1 MHSSAITMQE
11 NPFNPSLASEIS
23 YVTERILSN
32 DFADFIFPP
41 YGPLFSMAENQPD
54 SVFTRIWSTAYAVYI
69 NRQNNPALSLSNYP
83 YRSIPKCYGLM
94 NEESLEQ
101 SGILTMQNY
110 PGLNLKGQGILLG
123 FIDTGINYTNP
134 AFLSETGESRIFS
147 IWDQTV
153 QDGTA
158 PEGFFYGSEYTR
170 EQLNEALR
178 SEDPFSVVPSRDE
191 IGHGTF
197 LASVAAGSP
206 NDAENFTGAA
216 PLADI
221 IMVKVKQAKPY
232 LREYYRI
239 PEDADVYQENDLMLA
254 VNYLIAKAR
263 LVQRPLVICFGMGTS
278 LGDHTGTSPLADYL
292 NFAAENRGIGV
303 VVCTGNEADAQ
314 HHYRGLV
321 VGQDAFEDV
330 ELRIGENSNG
340 FTMELWTSYPNQ
352 YTIAFLSP
360 SGESIPRI
368 PARLDQND
376 LFSFVFEPTKI
387 AVDYVLAE
395 DRTGAQLIQIRFI
408 QPTSGVWRIRI
419 YGNETNLGPYDMWLP
434 IRQFLDSDTY
444 FLKPDP
450 YNTLTEPSA
459 ADLVI
464 TVGAYQASDV
474 SYFLESGRGFTR
486 NNRVK
491 PDFLAP
497 GVNIQGTI
505 FPGRYENQSGT
516 SLAAAVASGA
526 VAQLFTWA
534 FTLGN
539 DTNISASVIKNYF
552 IRGAD
557 RKAFLM
563 YPNEEWGYGSLN
575 LYQAFERLRIQ

>member
-11 NPFNPSLASEIS
+11 NPFNPSLSSENS
-23 YVTERILSN
+23 YVAERILSN

-147 IWDQTV
+147 IWDQTI
-153 QDGTA
+153 QEGTP

-178 SEDPFSVVPSRDE
+178 SEDPFFVVPSRDE

-232 LREYYRI
+232 LKEYYRI
-239 PEDADVYQENDLMLA
+239 PEETNVYQENDLMLA
-254 VNYLIAKAR
+254 VNYLIGKAR

-292 NFAAENRGIGV
+292 NFAAENRGVGV
-303 VVCTGNEADAQ
+303 VVCTGNEADTQ

-321 VGQDAFEDV
+321 IGQNAFEDV

-387 AVDYVLAE
+387 AVDYDLAE

-408 QPTSGVWRIRI
+408 QPTAGVWRIRI

-434 IRQFLDSDTY
+434 IRQFLDSNTY

-497 GVNIQGTI
+497 GVNIQGTV
-505 FPGRYENQSGT
+505 FPGRYESQSGT
-516 SLAAAVASGA
+516 SIAAAIASGA

-575 LYQAFERLRIQ
+575 LYQTFERLRIQ

>member
-1 MHSSAITMQE
+1 MHSSDVNMQE
-11 NPFNPSLASEIS
+11 NPFNPSFASENS
-23 YVTERILSN
+23 YVAERILSN

-54 SVFTRIWSTAYAVYI
+54 SVFIRIWSTAYAVYI
-69 NRQNNPALSLSNYP
+69 NQQNNPALSLSNYP

-110 PGLNLKGQGILLG
+110 PGLNLKGQGVLLG

-147 IWDQTV
+147 IWDQTI
-153 QDGTA
+153 QEGTA
-158 PEGFFYGSEYTR
+158 PDGFFYGSEYTR

-178 SEDPFSVVPSRDE
+178 SENPFSVVPSRDE

-232 LREYYRI
+232 LKEYYRI

-254 VNYLIAKAR
+254 VNYLIGKAR

-292 NFAAENRGIGV
+292 NFAAENRGVGV

-321 VGQDAFEDV
+321 IGQNAFEDV

-387 AVDYVLAE
+387 AVDYDLAE

-408 QPTSGVWRIRI
+408 QPTAGVWRIRI

-434 IRQFLDSDTY
+434 IRQFLDSNTY

-464 TVGAYQASDV
+464 TAGAYQASDV

-497 GVNIQGTI
+497 GVNIQGTT

-516 SLAAAVASGA
+516 SIAAAVASGA

-575 LYQAFERLRIQ
+575 LYQTFERLRIQ

>member
-1 MHSSAITMQE
+1 MHFSNITMQE
-11 NPFNPSLASEIS
+11 TPFSFPPAAGNAA
-23 YVTERILSN
+23 VAERILSN

-54 SVFTRIWSTAYAVYI
+54 SVFSRIWSTAYAVYI
-69 NRQNNPALSLSNYP
+69 NRRNSPALSLANYP

-123 FIDTGINYTNP
+123 FIDTGIQYDNP
-134 AFLSETGESRIFS
+134 VFLSETGESRILS
-147 IWDQTV
+147 VWDQTL
-153 QDGTA
+153 QDGA
-158 PEGFFYGSEYTR
+158 PPDGFFYGSEYTR
-170 EQLNEALR
+170 EQINEALR
-178 SEDPFSVVPSRDE
+178 SADPFSVVPTRDE

-206 NDAENFTGAA
+206 NPAENFTGAA

-239 PEDADVYQENDLMLA
+239 PEEADVYQENDLMLA
-254 VNYLIAKAR
+254 VQYLLSKAR

-321 VGQDAFEDV
+321 AGQNMYEDV

-340 FTMELWTSYPNQ
+340 FTMELWASYPNQ

-368 PARLDQND
+368 PARLGQND
-376 LFSFVFEPTKI
+376 LFSFVFESTKI
-387 AVDYVLAE
+387 AVDYDLAE

-408 QPTSGVWRIRI
+408 QPTAGVWRIRI

-434 IRQFLDSDTY
+434 IRQFLEDDTY

-450 YNTLTEPSA
+450 YLTLTEPSA
-459 ADLVI
+459 ADLVL

-497 GVNIQGTI
+497 GVQIQGAV
-505 FPGRYENQSGT
+505 FPGRFESRSST

-557 RKAFLM
+557 RKTFLL

-575 LYQAFERLRIQ
+575 LYQTFERLRIE

>member
-11 NPFNPSLASEIS
+11 NPFNSSLSSENS

-110 PGLNLKGQGILLG
+110 PSLNLKGQGIFLG

-153 QDGTA
+153 QEGTS

-206 NDAENFTGAA
+206 NPAENFTGAA

-232 LREYYRI
+232 LKEYYRI
-239 PEDADVYQENDLMLA
+239 PEETNVYQENDLMLA
-254 VNYLIAKAR
+254 VNYLIGMAR

-292 NFAAENRGIGV
+292 NFAAENRGVGV

-387 AVDYVLAE
+387 AVDYDLAE
-395 DRTGAQLIQIRFI
+395 ARTGAQLIQIRFI
-408 QPTSGVWRIRI
+408 QPTAGVWRIRI

-434 IRQFLDSDTY
+434 IRQFLGSDTY

-464 TVGAYQASDV
+464 TAGAYQASDV

-497 GVNIQGTI
+497 GVNIQGTV
-505 FPGRYENQSGT
+505 FPGRYESQSGT
-516 SLAAAVASGA
+516 SIAAAIASGA

-575 LYQAFERLRIQ
+575 LYQTFERLRIQ